1 MTTPTTVTRDDLG
14 TPRVIPWCR
23 RWGVYS
29 GGLPGCA
36 VAPGAGWGG
45 GGARRGGCPPRTRPG
60 AGWAGRR
67 RLEKEAR
74 PGRCGE
80 GPAAACAS
88 GWAGR
93 RAAERE
99 GEAGPG
105 VAGARP
111 AAAGGRRAR
120 RGSAEGQPPR
130 AHGAGRPTAGP
141 SWARRARARG
151 RGTGD
156 SGGGVR
162 GGAGPDAPPLGS
174 ARRSPARS
182 PRPAAARPGPR
193 SAVEEPPEEPGARAR
208 RPPDMVGHLHLQG
221 MEESLKEKSREG
233 LLDSPDSGLPPSP
246 SPSPPFY
253 SLAPGILDAR
263 AGGSGA
269 SSEAPGPGE
278 AKAVSTRLRA
288 ETGNRASPPDGVL
301 QEPGLGSPPIPPA
314 KKVAK

>member
-1 MTTPTTVTRDDLG
+1 MPPLGCLFRRIAGLCSRPGRGLGGRRRQTGRLPTADEAGGGVGREEAPRKGGAAGKVRRGPGGGVRLG
-14 TPRVIPWCR
+14 LGR
-23 RWGVYS
+23 
-29 GGLPGCA
+29 A
-36 VAPGAGWGG
+36 AG
-45 GGARRGGCPPRTRPG
+45 GGARRRG
-60 AGWAGRR
+60 
-67 RLEKEAR
+67 
-74 PGRCGE
+74 
-80 GPAAACAS
+80 
-88 GWAGR
+88 
-93 RAAERE
+93 
-99 GEAGPG
+99 
-105 VAGARP
+105 
-111 AAAGGRRAR
+111 RAR
-120 RGSAEGQPPR
+120 RGWSAASSGGR
-130 AHGAGRPTAGP
+130 AAGP
-141 SWARRARARG
+141 AWQRGGAAAPSARSRAPDRRPLLGAARARARG

>member
-1 MTTPTTVTRDDLG
+1 M
-14 TPRVIPWCR
+14 
-23 RWGVYS
+23 
-29 GGLPGCA
+29 
-36 VAPGAGWGG
+36 
-45 GGARRGGCPPRTRPG
+45 
-60 AGWAGRR
+60 
-67 RLEKEAR
+67 
-74 PGRCGE
+74 
-80 GPAAACAS
+80 AA
-88 GWAGR
+88 
-93 RAAERE
+93 
-99 GEAGPG
+99 
-105 VAGARP
+105 ARP
-111 AAAGGRRAR
+111 AAAGGRA
-120 RGSAEGQPPR
+120 
-130 AHGAGRPTAGP
+130 AGP
-141 SWARRARARG
+141 AWQRGGAAAPSARSRAPDRRPLLGAARASGPAG

-156 SGGGVR
+156 SGGGERV
-162 GGAGPDAPPLGS
+162 GAGPDAPPLGS

-288 ETGNRASPPDGVL
+288 ETGDRASSPDGVL
-301 QEPGLGSPPIPPA
+301 KEPGLGSPRHPPSQEGGLVTA
-314 KKVAK
+314 TLRRWGWSSLTPAALSLAVGLRSDRLSCCQQ